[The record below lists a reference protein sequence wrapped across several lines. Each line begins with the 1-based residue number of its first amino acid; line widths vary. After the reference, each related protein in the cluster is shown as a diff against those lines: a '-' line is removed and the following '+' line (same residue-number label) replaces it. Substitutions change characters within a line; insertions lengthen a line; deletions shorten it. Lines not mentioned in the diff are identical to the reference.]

1 VVGVKMIQDEIRN
14 KIEVLSNELNLKLKN
29 GINKEEYSKI
39 LKLSQ
44 ELDKLIV
51 IYTKKSLSL

>member
-1 VVGVKMIQDEIRN
+1 MIQDEIRN

-44 ELDKLIV
+44 ELDRLIV